1 MDDAERKSVRARAL
15 RAGRLGA
22 RRTSSVYSRPPPD
35 HQPAA
40 RRRRASPVV
49 ERQIQRSSA
58 APHSC
63 PGRSPTTPVP
73 PHHEQYLNLWMSRD
87 GSYPP
92 DHPDGSSS
100 KAGGS
105 GGAALLDELVREG
118 ARRMLA
124 EALQAEVNDY
134 IARHLDE
141 YDENGR
147 RLVVRNGS
155 HQPREVLS
163 SAGAVEV
170 VAPRANDR
178 RSTPTPA
185 SGSGSP
191 RRSCRPG
198 AARPRRSPRCC
209 RCCTC
214 TGCPAG
220 TSCPPWASSSA
231 RPRGCPRR

>member
-1 MDDAERKSVRARAL
+1 MCRSKI
-15 RAGRLGA
+15 GA
-22 RRTSSVYSRPPPD
+22 P
-35 HQPAA
+35 
-40 RRRRASPVV
+40 
-49 ERQIQRSSA
+49 
-58 APHSC
+58 
-63 PGRSPTTPVP
+63 TPVGKVRP
-73 PHHEQYLNLWMSRD
+73 VLTVVPGASDADDPRLD
-87 GSYPP
+87 GGVSLI
-92 DHPDGSSS
+92 DD
-100 KAGGS
+100 
-105 GGAALLDELVREG
+105 LVREG

-198 AARPRRSPRCC
+198 AARPRRSP
-209 RCCTC
+209 
-214 TGCPAG
+214 
-220 TSCPPWASSSA
+220 
-231 RPRGCPRR
+231 